1 MSRAAKR
8 PLPAKTVV
16 KRKRGLLG
24 WPLRWLLRLL
34 WRVLRWPARMAF
46 FAAVALCL
54 WVASYRVIDP
64 PGGYYMA
71 AEWLRLGKIERQW
84 TDLSA
89 MSPHLPRAALAA
101 EDAGFCGH
109 WGFDVDAIQA
119 ALEANAEG
127 KRLRGGSTIS
137 QQVAKNLFLWPER
150 SWLRK
155 GLEAGFTVLIEAMW
169 PKRRIVEVYLNI
181 AEFDTGVFGAEA
193 AARRYFGRDAASLT
207 LDQAAHLAAIL
218 PNPKDRSAARP
229 GPFTAKRARAIA
241 DGAET
246 LRQTGGADCVERG

>member
-1 MSRAAKR
+1 MSGRSTKVATTRR
-8 PLPAKTVV
+8 PLPAKAVV
-16 KRKRGLLG
+16 KRKSG
-24 WPLRWLLRLL
+24 RLVRL
-34 WRVLRWPARMAF
+34 VRQVLRWPLRLAF
-46 FAAVALCL
+46 YAAVAAGI
-54 WVASYRVIDP
+54 WVASYRAIDP

-71 AEWLRLGKIERQW
+71 REWLRLGKIEREW
-84 TDLSA
+84 ADLSA

-109 WGFDVDAIQA
+109 YGFDIGAIQA
-119 ALEANAEG
+119 AMAANAEG

-137 QQVAKNLFLWPER
+137 QQVAKNLFVWPER

-181 AEFDTGVFGAEA
+181 VEFDEGVFGAEA
-193 AARRYFGRDAASLT
+193 AARHYFGRDAASLT
-207 LDQAAHLAAIL
+207 LAQSARLAAIL
-218 PNPKDRSAARP
+218 PDPKDRSAARP

-246 LRQTGGADCVERG
+246 LRQTGAADCVAPG